1 MMLAA
6 MTATANAKSESDTL
20 VVTTTSQM
28 HCANCENKIKDG
40 LRFEKGV
47 KDIITSVEEQTVTI
61 VFNPKKTDKNKLE
74 ATFPKFG
81 YQAREVKKGEKV
93 VRNMDEQCDNM

>member
-20 VVTTTSQM
+20 VVTTTPQM

-47 KDIITSVEEQTVTI
+47 KDIITSVEDQTVTI

>member
-20 VVTTTSQM
+20 VVTTTPQM
-28 HCANCENKIKDG
+28 HCVNCENKIKDG

>member
-20 VVTTTSQM
+20 VVTTTPQM

-93 VRNMDEQCDNM
+93 VRNMNEQCDNM

>member
-20 VVTTTSQM
+20 VVTTTPQM

-47 KDIITSVEEQTVTI
+47 KDIITSVEDQTVTI

-74 ATFPKFG
+74 AAFPKFG

>member
-20 VVTTTSQM
+20 VVTTTPQM

-47 KDIITSVEEQTVTI
+47 KDIITSVEDQTVTI
-61 VFNPKKTDKNKLE
+61 VFNPKKTDKDKLE

>member
-20 VVTTTSQM
+20 LVTTTPQM

-47 KDIITSVEEQTVTI
+47 KDIITSVEDQTVTI